1 MAQFFGMDK
10 HVKEDSAAYLK
21 SWLESLKKDAQFIRI
36 VLLDVK
42 RFAEMITK
50 AIEDCSTE
58 P

>member
-1 MAQFFGMDK
+1 MDK
-10 HVKEDSAAYLK
+10 HIKEDSAAYLK
-21 SWLESLKKDAQFIRI
+21 SWLESLKKDAQFIRT

-50 AIEDCSTE
+50 AIENCSTE

>member
-1 MAQFFGMDK
+1 MDK

-21 SWLESLKKDAQFIRI
+21 SWLESLKKDAQFIRT

-42 RFAEMITK
+42 RAAAMITK